1 MKGTSFV
8 ELRDAGDPVELAARY
23 RDEGTDE
30 LVFLDITASWERRHL
45 VHKMASAVAREIN
58 VPFTIGGGIR
68 NEKDAKLVL
77 RSGADKISLNTA
89 AVEKPR
95 LITRLAKDF
104 GQQCVVVA
112 IDAKRSI
119 LKKGECFEV
128 YTYGARKATG
138 LDAVKWAA
146 KVEQLGAGE
155 LLVTSIDR
163 DGTKLGYDIEML
175 RSISDSVNV
184 PVIASGGCGEL
195 NDFYEALIK
204 GGADAALA
212 ASVFHYG
219 TFKIRQVKSYLRE
232 RGVAVRL

>member
-8 ELRDAGDPVELAARY
+8 DLRDAGDPVELAARY
-23 RDEGTDE
+23 RDEGADE

-45 VHKMASAVAREIN
+45 VHKMARSVAKEIN

-68 NEKDAKLVL
+68 NEKEAKLVL

-95 LITRLAKDF
+95 LITQLARDF

-112 IDAKRSI
+112 IDAKRTR
-119 LKKGECFEV
+119 LENGEYFEV

-146 KVEQLGAGE
+146 KAERLGAGE

-163 DGTKLGYDIEML
+163 DGTKSGYDLEML
-175 RSISDSVNV
+175 HSISGSVNV

-195 NDFYEALIK
+195 KDFYEALIE
-204 GGADAALA
+204 GGAEAALA

-219 TFKIRQVKSYLRE
+219 TFKIRQVKGYLQE
-232 RGVAVRL
+232 RGVPVRL

>member
-1 MKGTSFV
+1 MKGTGFV
-8 ELRDAGDPVELAARY
+8 NLRDAGDPVELAAKY
-23 RDEGTDE
+23 RDEGADE

-45 VHKMASAVAREIN
+45 VHKMASAVATEID

-68 NEKDAKLVL
+68 NEKEAKLVL

-95 LITRLAKDF
+95 LITRLARDF

-112 IDAKRSI
+112 IDAKRTR
-119 LKKGECFEV
+119 LKNEEHFEV
-128 YTYGARKATG
+128 CTYGARKATG

-146 KVEQLGAGE
+146 KVERLGAGE

-163 DGTKLGYDIEML
+163 DGTKLGYDLEML
-175 RSISDSVNV
+175 HSISDAVNV

-195 NDFYEALIK
+195 KDFYEALIE
-204 GGADAALA
+204 GGAEAALA

-219 TFKIRQVKSYLRE
+219 TFKICQVKGYLRE